1 MMENYKL
8 ISVNI
13 LTNFSRSG
21 LSRLIFNY
29 TLNSIYIE
37 EFYEHTNM
45 FDEEF
50 QLIYYGIPKVIIY
63 LNSYEAL
70 QYNSPYFSKYSICKY
85 ILGM

>member
-50 QLIYYGIPKVIIY
+50 QLIYYGTPKVCRLVRKHIQFAIQFT
-63 LNSYEAL
+63 L
-70 QYNSPYFSKYSICKY
+70 FF
-85 ILGM
+85 